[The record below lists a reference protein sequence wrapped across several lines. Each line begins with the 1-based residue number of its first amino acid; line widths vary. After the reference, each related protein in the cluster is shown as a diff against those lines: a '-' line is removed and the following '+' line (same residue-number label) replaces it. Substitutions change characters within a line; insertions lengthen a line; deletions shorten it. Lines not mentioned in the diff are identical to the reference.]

1 MIHVNFSIRF
11 LVKALKSDPNKSFL
25 YLRLSLRKEKK
36 EIALKIKVN
45 PELWNQQQQCMDGK
59 SESSKVINNEIEM
72 IKTRLRKIYNDLRFQ
87 NGEAKMDEVL
97 NVYLGNN
104 RLHGKHSLLEIFD
117 IHNKRA
123 AALEGKGYA
132 HNTIVRFNTTRDHVA
147 NFLKVTYKQNDIDL
161 SKLNFQFIE
170 EVHNYFVVS
179 KKCCHNTS
187 VKYIRIIK
195 KIIKLAIQYEWLD
208 KDPFINFKQSL
219 DEVPRGHLSERELDL
234 LEELIL
240 VKYKDQRVRDLF
252 IFCCYTGLS
261 YCDAASLRQDQIVV
275 YPDGE
280 LWINIHR
287 KKTGGKTHIPLL
299 DKALAILEKYK
310 NDPECDV
317 KGTVLPF
324 VSNANMNTTLKIL
337 AKMAGIKKNISMHL
351 ARHTFA
357 TTITLNN
364 DVPLETVSQLLGHR
378 SLRTSSIYA
387 KVLDKKT
394 DKDMKLLKE
403 KLNKK
408 KIN

>member
-1 MIHVNFSIRF
+1 MLHVNFSIRF

-72 IKTRLRKIYNDLRFQ
+72 MKTRLRKIYNDLRFQ

-219 DEVPRGHLSERELDL
+219 DEVHRGHLLEGELDL

-261 YCDAASLRQDQIVV
+261 YCDAASLTQDQIVV

-280 LWINIHR
+280 LWVNLYR
-287 KKTGGKTHIPLL
+287 KKTGGKSSFPLL
-299 DKALAILEKYK
+299 DKAIAILEKYK

-317 KGTVLPF
+317 KGTLLPF
-324 VSNANMNTTLKIL
+324 VSNARMNTTLKVL
-337 AKMAGIKKNISMHL
+337 AKMAGINKNITSHQG
-351 ARHTFA
+351 RHTFA
-357 TTITLNN
+357 TTITMCNG
-364 DVPLETVSQLLGHR
+364 VPIETISKVLSHKSVKTTELY
-378 SLRTSSIYA
+378 S
-387 KVLDKKT
+387 KVLDIKVGH
-394 DKDMKLLKE
+394 DMRILKE

>member
-1 MIHVNFSIRF
+1 MFIWAKTVCMANILCWRF
-11 LVKALKSDPNKSFL
+11 
-25 YLRLSLRKEKK
+25 
-36 EIALKIKVN
+36 
-45 PELWNQQQQCMDGK
+45 
-59 SESSKVINNEIEM
+59 
-72 IKTRLRKIYNDLRFQ
+72 DL
-87 NGEAKMDEVL
+87 
-97 NVYLGNN
+97 
-104 RLHGKHSLLEIFD
+104 
-117 IHNKRA
+117 HNKRA

-161 SKLNFQFIE
+161 SKLNFKFIE
-170 EVHNYFVVS
+170 EVHDYFVAS
-179 KKCCHNTS
+179 KQCCHNTS

-195 KIIKLAIQYEWLD
+195 KIAKLAIQYGWLD

-219 DEVPRGHLSERELDL
+219 DEVNRGHLLESELDL

-240 VKYKDQRVRDLF
+240 FKYKDQRVRDLF

-261 YCDAASLRQDQIVV
+261 YCDAAALSQDQIVV

-299 DKALAILEKYK
+299 DKAITILEKYK

-317 KGTVLPF
+317 KGTLLPF
-324 VSNANMNTTLKIL
+324 VSNARMNKTLKVL
-337 AKMAGIKKNISMHL
+337 AKMAGINKNITSHQG
-351 ARHTFA
+351 RHTFS

-364 DVPLETVSQLLGHR
+364 DVPLETVSQMLGHR
-378 SLRTSSIYA
+378 SVKTTQIYA